1 MRSQLIHAKGFHE
14 LTVIEDREIQPTLP
28 PTPPKKKL
36 KILKHTFVSGGTSYH
51 GLSTRIF

>member
-51 GLSTRIF
+51 GSSTRIF